1 MFINVPAD
9 SFNKDITLLLS
20 RKIEDAQQATVYGSE
35 EKQVDKMTGRHY
47 YNVATYL
54 EQDGQSQAQTIKVF
68 EKPDNLNALT
78 LVKLEGNVR
87 ITPWSLSDGKSGIS
101 IVAEKLV
108 SATESDSKSSAL
120 PTITK

>member
-108 SATESDSKSSAL
+108 SATDSDTKSSAL

>member
-35 EKQVDKMTGRHY
+35 EKQVDKMTGRNY

>member
-108 SATESDSKSSAL
+108 SATDSDSKSSAL

>member
-20 RKIEDAQQATVYGSE
+20 RKIEDAQQATVYGRE
-35 EKQVDKMTGRHY
+35 EKQVDKMTGHHY

-108 SATESDSKSSAL
+108 SATDSDTKSSAL

>member
-9 SFNKDITLLLS
+9 SFNEDITLLLS